1 MKVINIQDKEYP
13 RKLLKIKNPPQK
25 LYVEGNEK
33 LLNNKCLAIVGSR
46 NASEYGIKH
55 TKEFAKELADKNITI
70 ISGLAIGI
78 DGIAHDIA
86 KDAKGNT
93 IAVIGSGLNHIYPPE
108 NKELFKQILE
118 KGGCIISEYEPNE
131 EVDMSNFPKRNRIIS
146 GISDGILVI
155 EARQKS
161 GSTITGRIGLE
172 EGKSVFCL
180 PRDIGNK
187 KGGGTNELI
196 KRGAKLV
203 TEARDILKEFGI
215 EDVKNNAKGKDEEEQ
230 TQEELQEEIIIPK
243 EYIEIYQLISYTP
256 QNIQYF
262 AKRSGLKIAE
272 VTQKLIMLELQGYIK
287 SMPGNYYVRI

>member
-1 MKVINIQDKEYP
+1 MKVIDIHDKEYP

-25 LYVEGNEK
+25 LYIEGNEK
-33 LLNNKCLAIVGSR
+33 LLNNKSLAIVGSR
-46 NASEYGIKH
+46 NCSEYGVKY
-55 TKEFAKELADKNITI
+55 TKEFAKAVADKNITI
-70 ISGLAIGI
+70 VSGLAIGI
-78 DGIAHDIA
+78 DGIAHDTA

-93 IAVIGSGLNHIYPPE
+93 IAVIGCGLNHIYPPE
-108 NKELFKQILE
+108 NEELFKQILE
-118 KGGCIISEYEPNE
+118 KGGCVISEYEPNK

-146 GISDGILVI
+146 GISDAILVI
-155 EARQKS
+155 EARRKS
-161 GSTITGRIGLE
+161 GSTITGRLGLE

-180 PRDIGNK
+180 PRDIGNTR
-187 KGGGTNELI
+187 GGGTNELI

-215 EDVKNNAKGKDEEEQ
+215 ENIKNNEKENAEEEK
-230 TQEELQEEIIIPK
+230 TQEEIQEEIIIPK

-262 AKRSGLKIAE
+262 ARRSGLKIAE

-287 SMPGNYYVRI
+287 SMPGNYYVRT